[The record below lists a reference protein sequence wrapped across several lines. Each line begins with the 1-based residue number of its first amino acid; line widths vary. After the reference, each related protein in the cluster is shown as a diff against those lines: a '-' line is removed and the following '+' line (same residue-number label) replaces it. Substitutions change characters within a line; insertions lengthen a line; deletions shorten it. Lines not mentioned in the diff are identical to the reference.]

1 MQKRA
6 NIIEIPA
13 TRAATERNRDEVFLT
28 RPQLAERHQTT
39 VETIKRRQAKGFY
52 IAYKLGRTIRYKLS
66 EIVAAEN
73 ATQLASN
80 AH

>member
-1 MQKRA
+1 MEKRA
-6 NIIEIPA
+6 KAIEVTA

-28 RPQLAERHQTT
+28 RQQVADRHQTT

-52 IAYKLGRTIRYKLS
+52 IAYKLGRTVRYKLS

-73 ATQLASN
+73 TGRI
-80 AH
+80 